1 MGFDTK
7 VQYLAMIYYKIG
19 QLLPQK
25 RLTWLVY
32 GMVPF
37 RDLRINRKVLNRCLL
52 AVYQQ

>member
-1 MGFDTK
+1 MGFDIK

-19 QLLPQK
+19 QSLPQK